1 MERTTGSEGKTS
13 RSEDEA
19 QPHDQHASAAD
30 SAHRTPKKR
39 RKVNHGELAA
49 RCVILPSPYRMLP
62 TLTMFTP
69 FFAACIYCRRSVSH

>member
-19 QPHDQHASAAD
+19 QPHDQRASAAD

-39 RKVNHGELAA
+39 RKVNHGELVA
-49 RCVILPSPYRMLP
+49 RCVMLPSPCCVFP
-62 TLTMFTP
+62 TLTVSTP
-69 FFAACIYCRRSVSH
+69 FSAACIYCRRSVSH